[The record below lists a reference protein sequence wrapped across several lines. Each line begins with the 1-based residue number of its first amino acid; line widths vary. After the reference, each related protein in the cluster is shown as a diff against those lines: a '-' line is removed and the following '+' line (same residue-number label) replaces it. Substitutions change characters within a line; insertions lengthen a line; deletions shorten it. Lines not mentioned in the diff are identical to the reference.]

1 MGERLATPRQPSI
14 PGTRRNDTP
23 PPILLIVNRDSAVS
37 RSVQLGLVALG
48 AWTAFFG
55 LEVAMSYALRL
66 SGTRAVLE
74 ELESNLAVAL
84 LWAVLTV
91 VVAEWHTRV
100 RVIARNVGW
109 LVGMHLP
116 LLVLVTVIDT
126 WASRETSAI
135 FSGQHDFPPFSSM
148 AIFYADFEI
157 VAYLAIVAMTE
168 ALLVRRA
175 IDERQRLAQ
184 QLEASLGRA
193 RLDYLE
199 AQLQPHFLFNSLG
212 AVSELAYDSP
222 SVASRVLHQL
232 IAIFRTALTR
242 TSDEVT
248 LGEEIVG
255 IEPYLDIQR
264 IRFADWLTIEYRID
278 DAAVDCLLPRFVL
291 QPLIENAIRHGLSG
305 RSAAG
310 RIDISGAVADGALV
324 VRVTDNG
331 VGLDAA
337 AASRSGRGIGLSNVR
352 DRLGILYGDDDRLR
366 LYENSTGGTTAELI
380 VPARRRGRSA
390 ESVDAH
396 HAAVADLP
404 ETPVLSFGFPT
415 FVRRP
420 MVAIPLV
427 WLCWGLMLTQQSF
440 MYLTLRD
447 RLGNQ
452 TWWSIAR
459 TDVTSALVWAVL
471 TPLVLAL
478 GRVWPL
484 RRDWLALRV
493 IAYAAIGAFVS
504 FLQVFGVHRL
514 ALTGTPLTSAAWEM
528 SYLVNFIIFC
538 VLVVVSHHHVL
549 RAWLET
555 READALAL
563 TQRLAAAQERTNKL
577 RAIPPVLLQSLSG
590 IADTARSDP
599 NLTEKQ
605 LARLADY
612 LRLALECTDARGIT
626 PDRERALDAAVGTLR
641 ETGAYT
647 LTLTGSA

>member
-1 MGERLATPRQPSI
+1 MNQ
-14 PGTRRNDTP
+14 
-23 PPILLIVNRDSAVS
+23 DSAVN
-37 RSVQLGLVALG
+37 RSVRIGLVAFG

-55 LEVAMSYALRL
+55 LQVLTSYTLRPTG
-66 SGTRAVLE
+66 SHAVLE
-74 ELESNLAVAL
+74 QAESDLALAL

-91 VVAEWHTRV
+91 VISAWHTRV
-100 RVIARNVGW
+100 RAAARNIY
-109 LVGMHLP
+109 LLIAMHLP
-116 LLVLVTVIDT
+116 LLVVITFIDT

-135 FSGQHDFPPFSSM
+135 FSGQRDFPPFLSL

-157 VAYLAIVAMTE
+157 VAYLAIVAVTE

-175 IDERQRLAQ
+175 IDERQRVAQ
-184 QLEASLGRA
+184 RLEASLGRA

-212 AVSELAYDSP
+212 AVSELAYDTP

-232 IAIFRTALTR
+232 IAIFRTALSR

-248 LGEEIVG
+248 LGEEIAG

-278 DAAVDCLLPRFVL
+278 DAAVDCLVPRFVL

-310 RIDISGAVADGALV
+310 RIDIGGTVADGALIL
-324 VRVTDNG
+324 RVTDNG

-337 AASRSGRGIGLSNVR
+337 ASSRSGRGIGLSNVR

-366 LYENSTGGTTAELI
+366 LYENATGGATAELI
-380 VPARRRGRSA
+380 LPARRRGQSM
-390 ESVDAH
+390 ESDHAPG
-396 HAAVADLP
+396 AAVVDVR
-404 ETPVLSFGFPT
+404 ETPVLSFQFPR
-415 FVRRP
+415 FIRRP

-427 WLCWGLMLTQQSF
+427 WLCWGLILTQQSF
-440 MYLTLRD
+440 VYLTLRD

-471 TPLVLAL
+471 TPLVLVL
-478 GRVWPL
+478 GRWWPL
-484 RRDWLALRV
+484 RRAWLSLRV
-493 IAYAAIGAFVS
+493 IAYVAIGAFVS
-504 FLQVFGVHRL
+504 FVQVLCVQRL
-514 ALTGTPLTSAAWEM
+514 ALPTTPLTSAAWEM
-528 SYLVNFIIFC
+528 SYLVNFILFC
-538 VLVVVSHHHVL
+538 VIAAISHHHVL
-549 RAWLET
+549 RAWLAT
-555 READALAL
+555 RDADAVAL
-563 TQRLAAAQERTNKL
+563 TERLATAQERANKL

-590 IADTARSDP
+590 IADTVRRDP
-599 NLTEKQ
+599 DLTEKQ

-626 PDRERALDAAVGTLR
+626 PERERALDAAVATLR

-647 LTLTGSA
+647 LTMTSSA

>member
-1 MGERLATPRQPSI
+1 MRI
-14 PGTRRNDTP
+14 
-23 PPILLIVNRDSAVS
+23 
-37 RSVQLGLVALG
+37 GLVALG

-55 LEVAMSYALRL
+55 LQIAMSYALRQT
-66 SGTRAVLE
+66 GPRAVLE
-74 ELESNLAVAL
+74 EIESNFTVAL

-91 VVAEWHTRV
+91 VIAEWHMRV
-100 RVIARNVGW
+100 RATARHVGW
-109 LVGMHLP
+109 LVAMHLP
-116 LLVLVTVIDT
+116 LLVLITFIDT
-126 WASRETSAI
+126 WASRETSTI
-135 FSGQHDFPPFSSM
+135 FSGQRDFPPFLST
-148 AIFYADFEI
+148 AIFYVDFEI
-157 VAYLAIVAMTE
+157 GAYLAIVAVTE

-184 QLEASLGRA
+184 RLEASLGRA

-222 SVASRVLHQL
+222 NVASRMLHQL
-232 IAIFRTALTR
+232 IAIFRTALSR

-310 RIDISGAVADGALV
+310 RIDISGTVASGALI

-337 AASRSGRGIGLSNVR
+337 ASSRSGRGIGLSNVR

-366 LYENSTGGTTAELI
+366 LYENATGGTTAELI
-380 VPARRRGRSA
+380 VPARHRGQASESDDARSA
-390 ESVDAH
+390 
-396 HAAVADLP
+396 AAADVQ
-404 ETPVLSFGFPT
+404 ETPVLSLQFPK
-415 FVRRP
+415 FIRRP
-420 MVAIPLV
+420 MVAIPLI
-427 WLCWGLMLTQQSF
+427 WLCWGLILTQQSF
-440 MYLTLRD
+440 VYLTLRG

-459 TDVTSALVWAVL
+459 TDVTSALVWAAL
-471 TPLVLAL
+471 TPLVLML
-478 GRVWPL
+478 CRRWPL
-484 RRDWLALRV
+484 RRDWLPLRV
-493 IAYAAIGAFVS
+493 TAYVLVGAFVS
-504 FLQVFGVHRL
+504 FLQVLCIQQL
-514 ALTGTPLTSAAWEM
+514 ALPTTPLTSTAWEM
-528 SYLVNFIIFC
+528 SYLVNFTLFC
-538 VLVVVSHHHVL
+538 VMAAISHHRVL
-549 RAWLET
+549 RAWLAT

-563 TQRLAAAQERTNKL
+563 TERLATAQERANKL

-590 IADTARSDP
+590 IADTVRRDP
-599 NLTEKQ
+599 DLTEKQ

-626 PDRERALDAAVGTLR
+626 PERERALEAAVSTLR

-647 LTLTGSA
+647 LTLTSSV